1 MKKIFAYIFLLSLCT
16 ISRGVAQ
23 ENIFT
28 AGFQYRPIFPSE
40 FFNSGTRSV
49 SQNGIDF
56 SISQK
61 MSYSAGMVLRRGIN
75 KQFSFESGIN
85 YTKRNFDLTV
95 TDTSFTGKSD
105 FMIVGYE
112 IPVQGMIFLRLAD
125 KIYMNTTVGF
135 SMDMYA
141 SSVATHD
148 SYFRHYSAR
157 HSVFQFAALA
167 NLGAEY
173 RTEKI
178 GYFYIGAA
186 YHLPLSYIYSSAIS
200 YEPSQEIGR
209 LKLRGN
215 FIALDLRY
223 YFHEEPLKPRK
234 PKKKKTNTPK

>member
-1 MKKIFAYIFLLSLCT
+1 MKKIFPYTLLLSLCIT
-16 ISRGVAQ
+16 YRAAAQ

-40 FFNSGTRSV
+40 FFNSGTRSI

-61 MSYSAGMVLRRGIN
+61 MSYNAGMVIRRGIN

-85 YTKRNFDLTV
+85 YTKRNFSLSI

-105 FMIVGYE
+105 FTIIGYE

-125 KIYMNTTVGF
+125 KIYANTSFGL
-135 SMDMYA
+135 SMDMFA
-141 SSVATHD
+141 SNVTTRD
-148 SYFRHYSAR
+148 TYFRHYSAR

-173 RTEKI
+173 RTEKS
-178 GYFYIGAA
+178 GYFYLGAA
-186 YHLPLSYIYSSAIS
+186 YHLPFSYFYSSSIM
-200 YEPSQEIGR
+200 YEPKQEIGR

-223 YFHEEPLKPRK
+223 YFHEEPLKP
-234 PKKKKTNTPK
+234 KKKKKKPAAKPQ